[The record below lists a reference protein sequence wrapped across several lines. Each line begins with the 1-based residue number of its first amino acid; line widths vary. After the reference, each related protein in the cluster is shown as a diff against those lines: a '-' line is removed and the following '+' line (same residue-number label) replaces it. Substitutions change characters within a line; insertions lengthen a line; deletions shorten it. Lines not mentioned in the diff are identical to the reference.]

1 MRSLQKVIQLLNKRS
16 SMKVPGRAIVVVFA
30 LVLLLVAA
38 TVPISQ
44 ASADKTEWART
55 MGEESVD
62 VEVVEKQKT
71 ALQKEAKK
79 AIDSFKKVVSSAAA
93 EARTE
98 RVEVLTPYC
107 MTQAGIGMLD
117 CFAMESTIC
126 TSPGSQYVVRSVYL
140 PGSSNAATRIGDPFC
155 SEATDPVVSDPAAEA
170 AEAPPMPVVT
180 LEDFRR
186 LNIAPSTIES
196 DSGGFGLIRANTN
209 FYATEEPQTLNTT
222 MLGQAVA
229 IQAVP
234 VRWTWDYGD
243 GSEPLSNPFPGGPQ
257 REFNQETTTSHAYQD
272 TGEFPVGLSTSY
284 RGQFSVNGGPWIAIP
299 GTAEVPSAPTTADIW
314 RSKSKNVAENCVE
327 NPEGWACGDPF
338 VED

>member
-1 MRSLQKVIQLLNKRS
+1 
-16 SMKVPGRAIVVVFA
+16 
-30 LVLLLVAA
+30 
-38 TVPISQ
+38 
-44 ASADKTEWART
+44 
-55 MGEESVD
+55 
-62 VEVVEKQKT
+62 
-71 ALQKEAKK
+71 
-79 AIDSFKKVVSSAAA
+79 
-93 EARTE
+93 
-98 RVEVLTPYC
+98 
-107 MTQAGIGMLD
+107 
-117 CFAMESTIC
+117 
-126 TSPGSQYVVRSVYL
+126 
-140 PGSSNAATRIGDPFC
+140 
-155 SEATDPVVSDPAAEA
+155 
-170 AEAPPMPVVT
+170 MPVVT

-186 LNIAPSTIES
+186 LDIAPSTIES

-272 TGEFPVGLSTSY
+272 TGEFSVGLSTSY

-314 RSKSKNVAENCVE
+314 RSTSKNVAENCVE
-327 NPEGWACGDPF
+327 NPQGWACGDPF

>member
-1 MRSLQKVIQLLNKRS
+1 
-16 SMKVPGRAIVVVFA
+16 
-30 LVLLLVAA
+30 
-38 TVPISQ
+38 
-44 ASADKTEWART
+44 
-55 MGEESVD
+55 
-62 VEVVEKQKT
+62 
-71 ALQKEAKK
+71 
-79 AIDSFKKVVSSAAA
+79 
-93 EARTE
+93 
-98 RVEVLTPYC
+98 
-107 MTQAGIGMLD
+107 
-117 CFAMESTIC
+117 
-126 TSPGSQYVVRSVYL
+126 
-140 PGSSNAATRIGDPFC
+140 
-155 SEATDPVVSDPAAEA
+155 
-170 AEAPPMPVVT
+170 MPVVT

-196 DSGGFGLIRANTN
+196 DSGGFGLIRAHTN
-209 FYATEEPQTLNTT
+209 FYATEEPQTLNTS

-299 GTAEVPSAPTTADIW
+299 GTAEVPSDPVVADIW